1 MKERSNAGVIV
12 LALVAAVVYAATIYA
27 FGYSL
32 YCWYKLTQPYSG
44 VDYALGQYFVA
55 MCLALLGIAS
65 LFLAFGL
72 RKAMRPVAAPPL
84 VKGCFAFGLVVSA
97 SALVDVAVAILFLVV
112 FPAVLSRLGQQ
123 PPYWRPPMV

>member
-12 LALVAAVVYAATIYA
+12 LELVAAVVYAATIYA

-55 MCLALLGIAS
+55 MLLALLGIAS

-72 RKAMRPVAAPPL
+72 RKAMRPVAG
-84 VKGCFAFGLVVSA
+84 KR
-97 SALVDVAVAILFLVV
+97 
-112 FPAVLSRLGQQ
+112 VLRIWPRRFCQCIS
-123 PPYWRPPMV
+123 